1 MILSRTPFR
10 LQLGGGSTDLPSY
23 YQEYGGFIFSVAIN
37 LYMYVS
43 LNRPPVDDLI
53 RLKYRESEEVAHVS
67 EIKHR
72 FVRTVLERLGVGKM
86 VELSSLADVPDGTGL
101 GSSGSYVVGLLNV
114 LHSLRG
120 EQLTA
125 TELAEEAFTIV
136 NQDLKLPDGKQDF
149 YATALGGFVALEISQ
164 NGTVTARHPEISS
177 ATREMFERR
186 LLLFYSGIRRSSEGI
201 LNEQQESV
209 QGGNETVIQLK
220 HETKRI
226 GREVLSAFEKG
237 DLDKYGHLLH
247 EHWEIK
253 KQMSNSMTGPLFDS
267 LYHRVLKKG
276 GMGGKIVGAGGG
288 GFFMVFCEEGAQA
301 AVRSIYEEANFREV
315 PFKIDMTGTKILL
328 NHPRSFNRD

>member
-37 LYMYVS
+37 LYMYVT

-72 FVRTVLERLGVGKM
+72 FARTALEHLGIGKM

-114 LHSLRG
+114 LHNLRG

-125 TELAEEAFTIV
+125 VELAEEAFTIV
-136 NQDLKLPDGKQDF
+136 NHDLKLPDGKQDF
-149 YATALGGFVALEISQ
+149 YATALGGFAALEIEQ
-164 NGTVTARHPEISS
+164 NGSVTVTRPEISI
-177 ATREMFERR
+177 ATRESFEKR

-201 LNEQQESV
+201 LNEQQDSV

-220 HETKRI
+220 HETKRV
-226 GREVLSAFEKG
+226 GREILSAFERD

-247 EHWEIK
+247 EHWELK
-253 KQMSNSMTGPLFDS
+253 KQMTNNMSNPLFDS
-267 LYHRVLKKG
+267 LYTHALRKG
-276 GMGGKIVGAGGG
+276 AMGGKIVGAGGG
-288 GFFMVFCEEGAQA
+288 GFFMAFCEDGAQA
-301 AVRSIYEEANFREV
+301 AVRSIYEDANFREV
-315 PFKIDMTGTKILL
+315 PFKIDSTGTKVLL
-328 NHPRSFNRD
+328 NHPRSINRD